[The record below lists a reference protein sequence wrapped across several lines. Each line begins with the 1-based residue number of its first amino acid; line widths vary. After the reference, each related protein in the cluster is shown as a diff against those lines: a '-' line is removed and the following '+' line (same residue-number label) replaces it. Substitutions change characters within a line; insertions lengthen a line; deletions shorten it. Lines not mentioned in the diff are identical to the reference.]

1 MSLEVDTDPESSSST
16 SSSRP
21 HFLIVPSFNP
31 ERRHS
36 WGNVAS
42 RPSHRNHTATSAI
55 TITNNADSIESPP
68 PPVISIT
75 RSSSSSDV
83 LATTIRPLVTRNKN
97 KVLSP
102 SYPQSPTS
110 FSSPTTRSFPFR
122 CCGARKRSNQIPS
135 VEQASTTGYTR
146 RKSSTPNLSSRPH
159 STSLNQNHRNAHP
172 KTTTTTTTTTTASA
186 ITNSTKP
193 AKKRRRRGGMASTC
207 ASCISSNNSRRQS
220 SIAEDITTI
229 PIRSSPNLSSRTPP
243 LLIRLGRI
251 ILRRRTPTNANHSRN
266 TKINNKTR
274 PILLTLFLPRYYNC
288 RYHHRHR
295 DHYSLLMTTLTVYF
309 ASSSKL
315 PSSSSI
321 PATTAIASNTIIQTM
336 QNSTPLTTTATPS
349 SIAVQT
355 STSFTQTMPTGG
367 VLTKRNKTFF
377 ERFNETP
384 SLALTSNSQT
394 PPHNQQNNHHHQQQ
408 QQQQQQQSQ
417 QNQQSTDAGN
427 SSTDQPSRLRRRFT
441 FRRSLRQSVRNK
453 RVDIDGGISFDV
465 DGSSSP
471 HGALNAHHSTSSS
484 PSQNQQHGS
493 TNANAPNKANTT
505 ASSSGG
511 MHRRE
516 SFLYKYDSDNDLSPK
531 CISRNPSI
539 GSELHQ
545 DDMIVTPFAQLLASL
560 KNVRKNFVDLTH
572 IPPERA
578 KRSSQLG
585 CAQAASSNVTKVTAM
600 STAAATSD
608 DNSVSQA
615 IATLE
620 ELDWCLEQLE
630 TMQTHKSVSDLAS
643 LKFKRMLNKELS
655 HFAENNKS
663 GAQISDYLYST
674 YTDKKEPDVDLSQT
688 ISSPRGLP
696 NDESNTIIKSR
707 TTDTSISTSTLMGQI
722 TGLQPPTSLLPR
734 KDSIPE
740 LGVQTFHTDELR
752 SLMSHIDDWGLDTF
766 RIEDLSGQRPLTAIT
781 YKIFQER
788 FLLRTYA
795 IEPHTLIS
803 YLLTLEDHYQQ
814 VPYHNKA
821 HGADVCQ
828 SMHVLLNASALDG
841 VFTELEIMS
850 AIFASAVH
858 DVDHPGVTNQFLI
871 NTRNDL
877 AIMYNDESVLE
888 NHHLAVAFKLLQ
900 ADERNIFSN
909 LAAKQIKTL
918 RKMVIDMVLATDMS
932 KHMKLL
938 ADLKTM
944 VESKKVTG
952 NNIIM
957 LESYD
962 DRIQVLQNM
971 IHCADL
977 SNPTKPLDIYIKWT
991 DRIMEEFWRQGD
1003 KERDLGLEISPMCD
1017 RHVASVEKHQVG
1029 FIEFIVHPLWET
1041 WADLVYPDA
1050 SAILETLEQNRDW
1063 YQARLSPPSS
1073 SSSSTTTGNLSN
1085 SPTNIHI
1092 VSVHH
1097 QDSIQP
1103 LSSSSSSSPPMS
1115 SDILTS
1121 TSIHSTILN
1130 ANSAGDQLI
1139 PTSLSP
1145 SPSMSSTSRTIAT
1158 AGTSPTSGNGGEFHM
1173 TVTPATS

>member
-1 MSLEVDTDPESSSST
+1 MCS
-16 SSSRP
+16 
-21 HFLIVPSFNP
+21 
-31 ERRHS
+31 
-36 WGNVAS
+36 
-42 RPSHRNHTATSAI
+42 
-55 TITNNADSIESPP
+55 
-68 PPVISIT
+68 
-75 RSSSSSDV
+75 
-83 LATTIRPLVTRNKN
+83 
-97 KVLSP
+97 
-102 SYPQSPTS
+102 
-110 FSSPTTRSFPFR
+110 
-122 CCGARKRSNQIPS
+122 
-135 VEQASTTGYTR
+135 
-146 RKSSTPNLSSRPH
+146 
-159 STSLNQNHRNAHP
+159 
-172 KTTTTTTTTTTASA
+172 
-186 ITNSTKP
+186 
-193 AKKRRRRGGMASTC
+193 
-207 ASCISSNNSRRQS
+207 SSNNSFLTKQRMKICRSITVQS
-220 SIAEDITTI
+220 APSD
-229 PIRSSPNLSSRTPP
+229 SK
-243 LLIRLGRI
+243 G
-251 ILRRRTPTNANHSRN
+251 
-266 TKINNKTR
+266 TKYKNDR
-274 PILLTLFLPRYYNC
+274 
-288 RYHHRHR
+288 
-295 DHYSLLMTTLTVYF
+295 
-309 ASSSKL
+309 ASS
-315 PSSSSI
+315 
-321 PATTAIASNTIIQTM
+321 TTSMNIID
-336 QNSTPLTTTATPS
+336 
-349 SIAVQT
+349 
-355 STSFTQTMPTGG
+355 
-367 VLTKRNKTFF
+367 R
-377 ERFNETP
+377 
-384 SLALTSNSQT
+384 
-394 PPHNQQNNHHHQQQ
+394 
-408 QQQQQQQSQ
+408 
-417 QNQQSTDAGN
+417 
-427 SSTDQPSRLRRRFT
+427 
-441 FRRSLRQSVRNK
+441 
-453 RVDIDGGISFDV
+453 
-465 DGSSSP
+465 
-471 HGALNAHHSTSSS
+471 
-484 PSQNQQHGS
+484 
-493 TNANAPNKANTT
+493 
-505 ASSSGG
+505 
-511 MHRRE
+511 
-516 SFLYKYDSDNDLSPK
+516 
-531 CISRNPSI
+531 
-539 GSELHQ
+539 HQ

-572 IPPERA
+572 IPPDRA

-585 CAQAASSNVTKVTAM
+585 CAQAASPNLSKVT
-600 STAAATSD
+600 TTTTSD
-608 DNSVSQA
+608 DNSLSQA

-688 ISSPRGLP
+688 ISSSRGLP
-696 NDESNTIIKSR
+696 MDESNIIIKSR
-707 TTDTSISTSTLMGQI
+707 TTDTSITAPAVMGQI
-722 TGLQPPTSLLPR
+722 TGLQNVTTIITT
-734 KDSIPE
+734 KTSIPE
-740 LGVQTFHTDELR
+740 LGVDTPYIDELR
-752 SLMSHIDDWGLDTF
+752 LLLNRINDWGLDTF
-766 RIEDLSGQRPLTAIT
+766 RIEDLSCQRPLTAIT
-781 YKIFQER
+781 YRIFQER

-871 NTRNDL
+871 NTKNDL
-877 AIMYNDESVLE
+877 ALMYNDESVLE

-900 ADERNIFSN
+900 ADERNIFSH
-909 LAAKQIKTL
+909 LTAKQMKTL

-932 KHMKLL
+932 KHMQLL

-1063 YQARLSPPSS
+1063 YQGRLSSPPSS
-1073 SSSSTTTGNLSN
+1073 SITTGNLS
-1085 SPTNIHI
+1085 SSSTAINI
-1092 VSVHH
+1092 SSTH

-1103 LSSSSSSSPPMS
+1103 LSSSLSSSPSPMS
-1115 SDILTS
+1115 SDVLTS
-1121 TSIHSTILN
+1121 TSFNSTIIN
-1130 ANSAGDQLI
+1130 TNSAGDQLI
-1139 PTSLSP
+1139 PTSLS
-1145 SPSMSSTSRTIAT
+1145 SSSSISSTSRTTTT
-1158 AGTSPTSGNGGEFHM
+1158 AGTSTPSGNGGEFQM

>member
-1 MSLEVDTDPESSSST
+1 
-16 SSSRP
+16 
-21 HFLIVPSFNP
+21 
-31 ERRHS
+31 
-36 WGNVAS
+36 
-42 RPSHRNHTATSAI
+42 
-55 TITNNADSIESPP
+55 
-68 PPVISIT
+68 
-75 RSSSSSDV
+75 
-83 LATTIRPLVTRNKN
+83 
-97 KVLSP
+97 
-102 SYPQSPTS
+102 
-110 FSSPTTRSFPFR
+110 
-122 CCGARKRSNQIPS
+122 
-135 VEQASTTGYTR
+135 
-146 RKSSTPNLSSRPH
+146 
-159 STSLNQNHRNAHP
+159 
-172 KTTTTTTTTTTASA
+172 
-186 ITNSTKP
+186 
-193 AKKRRRRGGMASTC
+193 
-207 ASCISSNNSRRQS
+207 
-220 SIAEDITTI
+220 
-229 PIRSSPNLSSRTPP
+229 
-243 LLIRLGRI
+243 
-251 ILRRRTPTNANHSRN
+251 
-266 TKINNKTR
+266 
-274 PILLTLFLPRYYNC
+274 
-288 RYHHRHR
+288 
-295 DHYSLLMTTLTVYF
+295 MTTLTVYF
-309 ASSSKL
+309 ASSPTSL
-315 PSSSSI
+315 SSSSTTTTTTTST
-321 PATTAIASNTIIQTM
+321 ATTTISGIPTIRTIQNITKAIPSHITPSITLQASTLPTR
-336 QNSTPLTTTATPS
+336 TPLS
-349 SIAVQT
+349 SRVSSRRT
-355 STSFTQTMPTGG
+355 
-367 VLTKRNKTFF
+367 KTFF
-377 ERFNETP
+377 ERFNQTSP
-384 SLALTSNSQT
+384 STLLSNPQS
-394 PPHNQQNNHHHQQQ
+394 PPSHHHQQQ
-408 QQQQQQQSQ
+408 QQ
-417 QNQQSTDAGN
+417 STD
-427 SSTDQPSRLRRRFT
+427 SSNPSIDPPTRLRRRFT
-441 FRRSLRQSVRNK
+441 FRRSLRHSVHNK
-453 RVDIDGGISFDV
+453 GGDIDDGISFDV

-471 HGALNAHHSTSSS
+471 RGGINSHHTTSSTSSH
-484 PSQNQQHGS
+484 NQQPHGS
-493 TNANAPNKANTT
+493 TNTTNKTT
-505 ASSSGG
+505 TSSGG

-572 IPPERA
+572 IPPDRA

-585 CAQAASSNVTKVTAM
+585 CAQAASPNFAKVT
-600 STAAATSD
+600 TTTTPD
-608 DNSVSQA
+608 DNSLSQA

-688 ISSPRGLP
+688 ISSSRGLP
-696 NDESNTIIKSR
+696 MDESNTIIKPR
-707 TTDTSISTSTLMGQI
+707 TTDTSISPPALMGQI
-722 TGLQPPTSLLPR
+722 AGLQNVTTVVTS
-734 KDSIPE
+734 KTSIPE
-740 LGVQTFHTDELR
+740 LGVDTPHIDELR
-752 SLMSHIDDWGLDTF
+752 LLLNRINDWGLDTF
-766 RIEDLSGQRPLTAIT
+766 RIEDLSGQRPLTTIT

-871 NTRNDL
+871 NTTL
-877 AIMYNDESVLE
+877 MYNDESVLE

-909 LAAKQIKTL
+909 LTAKQIKTL

-932 KHMKLL
+932 KHMQLL

-1050 SAILETLEQNRDW
+1050 STILETLEQNRDW
-1063 YQARLSPPSS
+1063 YQARLSSP

-1085 SPTNIHI
+1085 SPTNINI
-1092 VSVHH
+1092 SSSQH

-1103 LSSSSSSSPPMS
+1103 LPSSSSLSSSPSPMS
-1115 SDILTS
+1115 SDVLTS
-1121 TSIHSTILN
+1121 ASIHSTIIN

-1139 PTSLSP
+1139 PTCLSP
-1145 SPSMSSTSRTIAT
+1145 SPSVSSTSRTIPT
-1158 AGTSPTSGNGGEFHM
+1158 AGTSNPSGNGGEFQM